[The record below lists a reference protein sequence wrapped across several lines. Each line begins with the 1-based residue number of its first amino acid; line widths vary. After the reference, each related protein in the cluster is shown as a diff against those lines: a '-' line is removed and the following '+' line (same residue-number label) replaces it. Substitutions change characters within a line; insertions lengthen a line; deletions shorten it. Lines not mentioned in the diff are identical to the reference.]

1 MKTFEINKENLTR
14 LSKNIKKH
22 MKKEN
27 IAISHNQLL
36 NILSAA
42 FGYNDYNNFNKE
54 IRKLNKIE
62 VLELSNETYFKNTIE
77 LLGKINTQS
86 DVENIFIVLSFR
98 KILNYEIV
106 YAFQLEKHHPN
117 DYFLD
122 INKIIEEISS
132 KYENK
137 NKFYEDN
144 LFSNV
149 LASFDINEDKYLFI
163 KKILKEVS
171 NENKKNLFIKKLNN
185 WAEFEIKHH
194 FKDTFKYK
202 QMLDS

>member
-27 IAISHNQLL
+27 IEISHNQLL

-54 IRKLNKIE
+54 IQKLNKRK
-62 VLELSNETYFKNTIE
+62 VLDLSNETYFKNFIT
-77 LLGKINTQS
+77 LLDKINSQS
-86 DVENIFIVLSFR
+86 DVENIFMVSYFR
-98 KILNYEIV
+98 KILSHEIV
-106 YAFQLEKHHPN
+106 YAFQLEKHYPN

-149 LASFDINEDKYLFI
+149 LDSFDINEDKYLFI
-163 KKILKEVS
+163 KKLLKEVS
-171 NENKKNLFIKKLNN
+171 NENTKNLFIKTFIHKN
-185 WAEFEIKHH
+185 IK
-194 FKDTFKYK
+194 
-202 QMLDS
+202 